1 MNYTGFLNV
10 YKEKGMTSMS
20 VCARIRRILHVDKTG
35 HAGTLDPMAEGVL
48 PVALGRA
55 TKSVSEV
62 GDGTKTYEAGL
73 LLGITTDTE
82 DITGKVLSRYS
93 GSLPSGEEIR
103 KAISSFVG
111 GYDQLTPMYSAR
123 QVDGRRLYD
132 IARSGEEVERPRK
145 RIEIRDIVI
154 TEVNP
159 PHVKFT
165 VTCSKGTYIRTLCS
179 DIGELLSCGAC
190 MESLRRTAVGDFTA
204 EDALSFSDIEKL
216 YEEGRIDEAI
226 RVVTPTAV
234 AIGKFDGTHIGH
246 RALLRELRK
255 AAEKHRLRSLVLIIE
270 PEGKTVQEKEE
281 RRETLLS
288 LGIDYVIELPLTDQ
302 MMHMSAEDFMTE
314 ILIKKLSMKYLV
326 GGKDISF
333 GYQKRGNEEFLR
345 THAAEY
351 GFHFRLIEK
360 VELAESEDRE
370 LSSTRLR
377 KELFSGNMETV
388 TRIMGR
394 PYAVTGTVTR
404 GNHIGTDIL
413 GIPTVN
419 VPVPE
424 GMETPPYGVYAVRV
438 TVFGKEDKNVRNDHT
453 APKGKN
459 AEKYDGIC
467 NLGVK
472 PTVPG
477 ENPLGLES
485 FLFAEPGQVPELYD
499 RTVKTELL
507 HFIRAEKKFPDFSSL
522 EKELREKDIPA
533 AVSFFEK
540 SEN

>member
-1 MNYTGFLNV
+1 
-10 YKEKGMTSMS
+10 MS

-73 LLGITTDTE
+73 LLGVITDTE
-82 DITGKVLSRYS
+82 DITGKVLKRYG
-93 GSLPSGEEIR
+93 GSLPSEEEIR

-145 RIEIRDIVI
+145 WIEIRDIVI

-204 EDALSFSDIEKL
+204 EDALTFSDIEKL
-216 YEEGRIDEAI
+216 YEEGRVDEAI

-270 PEGKTVQEKEE
+270 PEGRTVQEKEE

-288 LGIDYVIELPLTDQ
+288 LGIDYVIELPLNDQ
-302 MMHMSAEDFMTE
+302 MMHMSAEDFLTE
-314 ILIKKLSMKYLV
+314 ILIRKLHMKYLV

-333 GYQKRGNEEFLR
+333 GYQKRGNEAFLR
-345 THAAEY
+345 AHAAEY

-360 VELAESEDRE
+360 VELTESEDRE

-377 KELFSGNMETV
+377 KELCAGNMETV
-388 TRIMGR
+388 TRIMGQ
-394 PYAVTGTVTR
+394 PWAVTGTVVR

-424 GMETPPYGVYAVRV
+424 GVETPPYGVYAVRV
-438 TVFGKEDKNVRNDHT
+438 TVFGKEEKNVRNDHT

-459 AEKYDGIC
+459 AEKYIGIC

-477 ENPLGLES
+477 ENSLGLES
-485 FLFAEPGQVPELYD
+485 FLFAEPGRVPELYD

-533 AVSFFEK
+533 ALSFFEK
-540 SEN
+540 K